1 MNRLTTQIMFII
13 KSIKIDFPWVC
24 RLVAWRSASSGC
36 ITSADTVDTWIPGFV
51 RILSSFG
58 PGCGPNKRLNPF
70 NTKSF
75 SCVLNHVLGG
85 GQYTRYNPA
94 LAECLIVSDGHKVCV
109 QIESVISKCETYSQG
124 T

>member
-1 MNRLTTQIMFII
+1 MFII

-24 RLVAWRSASSGC
+24 RLVAWRG
-36 ITSADTVDTWIPGFV
+36 ADTADTWIPLFV

-94 LAECLIVSDGHKVCV
+94 LAECLIVSDGDKFCV
-109 QIESVISKCETYSQG
+109 QIDF
-124 T
+124 